1 MWDFFLFFPK
11 TLFDYFSPANLAF
24 NSYHTVKDHCPM
36 IPTTKSTA
44 TPPCFCWDTRPAI
57 AGIWNTDLNH
67 LETNNSVLMIACTLH
82 RRPFRFD
89 LIWWSIGRIFAQPS
103 HSGESLMW
111 KWLQL
116 FVSYVPTVSQAFII
130 TYTLSSFCHYCPSIT
145 SLLHWVSA
153 LSIW

>member
-1 MWDFFLFFPK
+1 MRLLLVLAQDFIWLFLSSQSSFQFISHCKGPLPYDSNNQIHSHTPMFLLRYKACDCWYMKHRLKSSWDK
-11 TLFDYFSPANLAF
+11 
-24 NSYHTVKDHCPM
+24 K
-36 IPTTKSTA
+36 
-44 TPPCFCWDTRPAI
+44 
-57 AGIWNTDLNH
+57 
-67 LETNNSVLMIACTLH
+67 SVLMIACTLH